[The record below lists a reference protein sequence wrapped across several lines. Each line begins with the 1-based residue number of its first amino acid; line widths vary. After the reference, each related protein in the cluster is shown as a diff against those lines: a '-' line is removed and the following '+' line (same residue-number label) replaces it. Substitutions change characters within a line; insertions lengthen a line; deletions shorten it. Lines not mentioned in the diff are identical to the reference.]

1 MFHGH
6 SQVLWEC
13 HSAVLPTFRKS
24 SLEYATQ
31 ALEWLRSNTNAKC
44 LMTYVPEGNMRAAHL
59 AEAMGFIQ
67 SGSLPKSF
75 AKDGT
80 LINQLIYSREV

>member
-1 MFHGH
+1 M
-6 SQVLWEC
+6 LWEC
-13 HSAVLPTFRKS
+13 HSAVLPKFRKS

-31 ALEWLRSNTNAKC
+31 ALGWLRSNTNAKR
-44 LMTYVPEGNMRAAHL
+44 LMTYVPEGNQRAANL
-59 AEAMGFIQ
+59 AEAMGFCLDGMI
-67 SGSLPKSF
+67 PKSF